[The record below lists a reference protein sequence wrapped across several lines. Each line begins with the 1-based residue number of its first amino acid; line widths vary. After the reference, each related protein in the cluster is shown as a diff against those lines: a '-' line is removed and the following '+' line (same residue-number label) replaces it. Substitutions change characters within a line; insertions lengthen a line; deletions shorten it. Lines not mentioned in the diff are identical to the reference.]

1 MSRLFPPFFLGIG
14 LILSIMLSG
23 HVHSIRLRHNAETMG
38 SLGQVPKSVL
48 RAAALEF
55 HGVISDFMF
64 LKTITYVG
72 LRLQEHSSPT
82 EEEWHRAATML
93 RGVTDLD
100 PRFWDPYLFA
110 EVIFPWQ
117 AHMRPE
123 ANKLLLKAARYRT
136 NDYQPFYFLGFNA
149 FYFEHNAVKA
159 APYLRRAAA
168 LPGAPGFLKGL
179 AARFSLYGNQTKL
192 GIVFLANLL
201 KNTTNPKT
209 HAYLKKRL
217 LTMQKINHIEDKV
230 KEFKEKRGHF
240 PKDLHEL
247 VSAGLLPEIPQDP
260 YGGQFA
266 IFNNGRVYTTSNMIE
281 QKKVK
286 GKNKK

>member
-1 MSRLFPPFFLGIG
+1 MNRLWPPLFLIIG
-14 LILSIMLSG
+14 LSLTIMLSG
-23 HVHSIRLRHNAETMG
+23 HVHRIKLRHNNESMSTIGRLPAA
-38 SLGQVPKSVL
+38 VL

-55 HGVISDFMF
+55 QGVASDFMF

-82 EEEWHRAATML
+82 EKEWHRAATML

-123 ANKLLLKAARYRT
+123 ADKLLLKAAKYRPE
-136 NDYQPFYFLGFNA
+136 DYQPFYFLGFNA

-201 KNTTNPKT
+201 RSTHNPRT
-209 HAYLKKRL
+209 YAYLKKRL
-217 LTMQKINHIEDKV
+217 LTLQEINRLESKV
-230 KEFKEKRGHF
+230 KEFKKLTGRLPQSF
-240 PKDLHEL
+240 NEL
-247 VSAGLLPEIPQDP
+247 LKKGLLDNIPKDP
-260 YGGQFA
+260 YGGKFT
-266 IFNNGRVYTTSNMIE
+266 ILTNGRVYTTSNMIE
-281 QKKVK
+281 QKVK
-286 GKNKK
+286 ERK

>member
-1 MSRLFPPFFLGIG
+1 
-14 LILSIMLSG
+14 
-23 HVHSIRLRHNAETMG
+23 
-38 SLGQVPKSVL
+38 
-48 RAAALEF
+48 
-55 HGVISDFMF
+55 
-64 LKTITYVG
+64 
-72 LRLQEHSSPT
+72 
-82 EEEWHRAATML
+82 ML

-123 ANKLLLKAARYRT
+123 ADKLLLKAAKYRPD
-136 NDYQPFYFLGFNA
+136 DYQPLYFLGFNA

-201 KNTTNPKT
+201 RSTHNPKT
-209 HAYLKKRL
+209 YAYLKKRL
-217 LTMQKINHIEDKV
+217 LTLQKINLLENKV
-230 KEFKEKRGHF
+230 KEFSKITGRRPENIKELLK
-240 PKDLHEL
+240 K
-247 VSAGLLPEIPQDP
+247 GLINNIPQEP
-260 YGGQFA
+260 YGGKF
-266 IFNNGRVYTTSNMIE
+266 IVMPNGRVYTTSNMIE
-281 QKKVK
+281 QKNK
-286 GKNKK
+286 GK

>member
-1 MSRLFPPFFLGIG
+1 
-14 LILSIMLSG
+14 
-23 HVHSIRLRHNAETMG
+23 MG

-48 RAAALEF
+48 RATALEF

-64 LKTITYVG
+64 LKTMTYVG

-82 EEEWHRAATML
+82 EKEWHRAATML

-123 ANKLLLKAARYRT
+123 ANKLLLKAAQYRT

-192 GIVFLANLL
+192 GIVFLADLL
-201 KNTTNPKT
+201 KSTSNPKT

-217 LTMQKINHIEDKV
+217 LTMQKINHIANKV
-230 KEFKEKRGHF
+230 KEFKETRGRF
-240 PKDLHEL
+240 PKNITEL
-247 VSAGLLPEIPQDP
+247 VLAGLLRDIPKDP

-266 IFNNGRVYTTSNMIE
+266 IFDNGRVYTTSNMIE
-281 QKKVK
+281 AAAGGKKSK
-286 GKNKK
+286 TGK

>member
-1 MSRLFPPFFLGIG
+1 MNRFWPPLFLLIG
-14 LILSIMLSG
+14 LSFSIVLSG
-23 HVHSIRLRHNAETMG
+23 RVHHIKLRHNNESMG
-38 SLGQVPKSVL
+38 TIGHLPAAAL

-55 HGVISDFMF
+55 QGVASDFMF

-82 EEEWHRAATML
+82 EKEWHRAATML

-117 AHMRPE
+117 ANMKPE
-123 ANKLLLKAARYRT
+123 ADKLLLKAVKYRPD
-136 NDYQPFYFLGFNA
+136 DYQPFYFLGFNA

-201 KNTTNPKT
+201 RSTHNPKT
-209 HAYLKKRL
+209 YAYLKKRL
-217 LTMQKINHIEDKV
+217 LTLQKINLLENKV
-230 KEFKEKRGHF
+230 KEFRKITGRLPRSF
-240 PKDLHEL
+240 NEL
-247 VSAGLLPEIPQDP
+247 LKKGLLNTIPEDP
-260 YGGQFA
+260 YGGKFT
-266 IFNNGRVYTTSNMIE
+266 ILTNGRVYTTSNMIE
-281 QKKVK
+281 QKKK
-286 GKNKK
+286 GKK